1 MDFICDNAKKI
12 LAASD
17 ISYLKAVHLHGSLF
31 QEVEE
36 VAPGTVSS
44 VFMECYV
51 DHEEPL
57 EVLGKF
63 RAKGKWCLGDLLN
76 GHEFLALF
84 SVTPLSLID
93 I

>member
-1 MDFICDNAKKI
+1 MDFIHDNAKKI

-36 VAPGTVSS
+36 VAPGTISS
-44 VFMECYV
+44 VFTEFYV
-51 DHEEPL
+51 NHEEPL
-57 EVLGKF
+57 EVLGKV
-63 RAKGKWCLGDLLN
+63 RAKEKWCLGDLLD

-84 SVTPLSLID
+84 SVMPLSPIN